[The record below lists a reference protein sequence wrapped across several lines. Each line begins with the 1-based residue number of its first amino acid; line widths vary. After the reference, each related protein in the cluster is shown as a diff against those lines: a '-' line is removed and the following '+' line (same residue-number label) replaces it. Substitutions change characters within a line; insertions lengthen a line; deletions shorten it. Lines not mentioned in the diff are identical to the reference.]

1 MKRAIQ
7 VTMQRVFYAS
17 CIGRPYSPAPSPP
30 SSLASP
36 GPHHSPTA
44 TFSVCPCA
52 RLRGLGCGHNDFP
65 CALFRVP
72 DSRRFHSPVV
82 TQ

>member
-52 RLRGLGCGHNDFP
+52 RVPVCGGWD
-65 CALFRVP
+65 A
-72 DSRRFHSPVV
+72 DTTISPVPV
-82 TQ
+82 SGSLTRVVSTHPS